1 MQFLSVAGLTKELR
15 EQITASGIKLRKEVH
30 KGIN

>member
-1 MQFLSVAGLTKELR
+1 MQFLSVAGLTKELQG
-15 EQITASGIKLRKEVH
+15 QITASGIKLGKEVH